1 MYATFSAPVNKQT
14 NNVCYQL
21 VNVVKELPAKNKI
34 SSSDIRGDQN
44 IMNIGLQVDTDTTL
58 NETYLVAFY
67 MHTLLLNTHAIFIF
81 RPSVFQK
88 LLSHF

>member
-1 MYATFSAPVNKQT
+1 
-14 NNVCYQL
+14 
-21 VNVVKELPAKNKI
+21 
-34 SSSDIRGDQN
+34 
-44 IMNIGLQVDTDTTL
+44 MNIGLQVDTDTTL